1 MRGGFCVRS
10 DEPLGHGAYMPKMRS
25 LRAAALVLA
34 LLLLAAPAG
43 ADEAGE
49 PILPG
54 EEELRALGEEA
65 EAMLRRFAE
74 TLDPMAERLRALI
87 DDLDA
92 YEAPERLPN
101 GDIIIRRKPEAAEP
115 APEDGI
121 SL

>member
-1 MRGGFCVRS
+1 MR
-10 DEPLGHGAYMPKMRS
+10 P
-25 LRAAALVLA
+25 LRAAALA
-34 LLLLAAPAG
+34 LLLLAAPAR

-87 DDLDA
+87 DDMGA

-101 GDIIIRRKPEAAEP
+101 GDIIIRRKKD
-115 APEDGI
+115 APEPPPEGGI

>member
-1 MRGGFCVRS
+1 MRF
-10 DEPLGHGAYMPKMRS
+10 
-25 LRAAALVLA
+25 LRAAAFA
-34 LLLLAAPAG
+34 LLVATPAA

-74 TLDPMAERLRALI
+74 TLDPMAKRLRALI

-101 GDIIIRRKPEAAEP
+101 GDIIIRRKPEAP
-115 APEDGI
+115 DPPPDGGI

>member
-1 MRGGFCVRS
+1 MRPF
-10 DEPLGHGAYMPKMRS
+10 
-25 LRAAALVLA
+25 RAAALS
-34 LLLLAAPAG
+34 LLLLSAPSA
-43 ADEAGE
+43 ADETGE

-74 TLDPMAERLRALI
+74 ALDPMAERLRALI

-101 GDIIIRRKPEAAEP
+101 GDIIIRRKQEAP
-115 APEDGI
+115 GPPPEDGV

>member
-1 MRGGFCVRS
+1 
-10 DEPLGHGAYMPKMRS
+10 MRS
-25 LRAAALVLA
+25 IRAAALA
-34 LLLLAAPAG
+34 CLLVAAPAAG
-43 ADEAGE
+43 DEAGE

-74 TLDPMAERLRALI
+74 RLDPMMERIRALI
-87 DDLDA
+87 DDMNA

-101 GDIIIRRKPEAAEP
+101 GDIIIRRKPEAPAPAEP
-115 APEDGI
+115 APDGGI